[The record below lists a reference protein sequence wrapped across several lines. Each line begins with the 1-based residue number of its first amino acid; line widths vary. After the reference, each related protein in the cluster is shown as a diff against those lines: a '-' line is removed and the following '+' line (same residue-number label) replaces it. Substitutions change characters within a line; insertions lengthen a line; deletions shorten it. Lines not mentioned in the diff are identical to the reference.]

1 MFKMKIILF
10 SLAVMLFT
18 SLNLWAGDIATF
30 VDLGFSRDGNTYIF
44 AQYGV
49 RSTNLRPWADL
60 FIVDVPSNNF
70 VSGGRINFVGD
81 RAINAGQDGSSALY
95 QIITGNTPI
104 IERHNV
110 NFDTLGKPLFLALDH
125 GTQGDSIEFR
135 DFENNI
141 SYRATLVPAFEG
153 QGVNLRSSFHINLER
168 TYRDGTRRN
177 YTVGTPQLRRPM
189 IESYRIRQVIV
200 NPQNTSMILVIEMRQ
215 REGDSVNVRYMVEA
229 LRF

>member
-1 MFKMKIILF
+1 MFKMKKNLF
-10 SLAVMLFT
+10 PLAFLLFT
-18 SLNLWAGDIATF
+18 GLNLWAGDIATF
-30 VDLGFSRDGNTYIF
+30 VDLGFSRDGNTYVF

-60 FIVDVPSNNF
+60 FIVDVPANNF
-70 VSGGRINFVGD
+70 VSGGRINFLGD

-95 QIITGNTPI
+95 QIISNNTPI
-104 IERHNV
+104 IERNNV

-125 GTQGDSIEFR
+125 GTQGDTIEFR

-141 SYRATLVPAFEG
+141 TYRATLIPSFEG
-153 QGVNLRSSFHINLER
+153 QGENLRSSFHINLER
-168 TYRDGTRRN
+168 TNRDGTRN
-177 YTVGTPQLRRPM
+177 FTVGTPHLRRPM
-189 IESYRIRQVIV
+189 IESYRIRQVMV

-215 REGDSVNVRYMVEA
+215 REGESVNVRYMVEA